1 MTANHRRP
9 KHEPKESEREILNAA
24 EQFLSERPFRELNV
38 DEVMRRTGLKRPAFY
53 VHFRDK
59 YDLALRVVQDIG
71 KELFVLSNRWLKGN
85 NFPIDA
91 LAAIEGIVQ
100 VYQKHGAV
108 LRALSDAAV
117 ADERV
122 EQIYRAL
129 IQDFI
134 VATAKHI
141 REEQLAG
148 RITKEM
154 NVEETARA
162 LILLDERYLTE
173 ALGRS
178 PQTDPKVVI
187 SVLYNIWIS
196 TLYANNPHLKS

>member
-9 KHEPKESEREILNAA
+9 KHDPKESEREILNAA

-141 REEQLAG
+141 REEQLAE

-196 TLYANNPHLKS
+196 TLYANNPNLNS